1 MDPTIHEAHRMER
14 RGRRLPAAVII
25 GVIVVLGATWVGLF
39 GFLGSNAAFGTVQG
53 VQSHLICDAGS
64 MKLDFPNI
72 GTLSEVYTSDGVLL
86 GKLTE
91 RNSQPV
97 PLEEMPDLVIAA
109 LLSAE
114 DNDFYEHEG
123 IDFKAIIRAAL
134 SNYGSADVQG
144 GSTLTQQV
152 VKQNFLSAE
161 RTIERKICEA
171 VVAAELERRYTKD
184 EILEFY
190 INSVFYGS
198 NAYGVTA
205 AAQEYFGKEL
215 DELTIAEAATL
226 FVPVRN
232 PTLYHPRNEPANTL
246 AARNRT
252 VDQMVGNGFIS
263 AADGAEAKR
272 QPLGVIPH
280 QGFEELAPQVM
291 IAVRHELLRNP
302 GYGLGETYAER
313 KRAVFGCPAA
323 DTSCEGGGGLEITV
337 TVDYE
342 LQESANRVLRA
353 WFRAGSDGPTGAIAM
368 VDNGTGAVRV
378 MASGLD
384 FGTDIDAGERPYDLA
399 SQGARQPGS
408 AFKPITLAAALEN
421 GLADGTPVTLGSFW
435 DRSSPA
441 LIDCGFPCSDGGNI
455 WTVHN
460 ANGDT
465 PRSLETLEAATIN
478 SRNTVYARLV
488 NRVGPQQVVDMAER
502 LGVEGGLR
510 PYPSITLGA
519 FGVSPLE
526 MASAFSVFA
535 AQGERHEPYLI
546 ERIVDASGSVLY
558 ERDHRPELVLSPSI
572 AAAVTSTLEQ
582 AVDAGTGT
590 QADIGRPQA
599 GKTGTATD
607 YRDVWFVGYIP
618 QYTTAV
624 WVGYADAQ
632 LPLEDFT
639 VWNDLDAKEQYYQR
653 AFGGTLAAP
662 IWKQFMLDAV
672 AGLPAADFPAEPAGT
687 ALYRQTPFTTIPD
700 VTETIDAEQALD
712 LVYASGL
719 AADVLPIPSTMP
731 AGSIIGTDPLAGT
744 PILQGSSVH
753 ILVSNGQAPV
763 IPMPNLIGLQSAEV
777 ADALAEVLAE
787 TSVQI
792 GWRFV
797 DLPVT
802 DSSLWGRVV
811 RTTPGP
817 GAGVTQGQVVEVF
830 IGLQP

>member
-14 RGRRLPAAVII
+14 RGRRLPSVVLI
-25 GVIVVLGATWVGLF
+25 GVIVVIGATWVGF
-39 GFLGSNAAFGTVQG
+39 FAFLGSNAAFGTVQDLQEHY
-53 VQSHLICDAGS
+53 VCDAEG
-64 MKLDFPNI
+64 MDLDFPNI
-72 GTLSEVYTSDGVLL
+72 GMLSEVYTSDGVLL

-97 PLEEMPDLVIAA
+97 PLDEIPDVVIAA

-114 DNDFYEHEG
+114 DDEFYEHEG

-134 SNYGSADVQG
+134 TNYGSEDVQG
-144 GSTLTQQV
+144 GSTITQQV
-152 VKQNFLSAE
+152 VKQNFIAAD

-171 VVAAELERRYTKD
+171 VIAAELERRYSKD

-205 AAQEYFGKEL
+205 AAQEYFGKSLE
-215 DELTIAEAATL
+215 DLTIAEAATL

-252 VDQMVGNGFIS
+252 IDQMMDNGFI
-263 AADGAEAKR
+263 AASDGVEAKG

-302 GYGLGETYAER
+302 GYGLGETYADR

-337 TVDYE
+337 TVDYG

-353 WFRAGSDGPTGAIAM
+353 WFRAGADGPTGAIAM
-368 VDNGTGAVRV
+368 VDNATGAVRV

-384 FGTDIDAGERPYDLA
+384 YGTDIDAGERPYDLA

-421 GLADGTPVTLGSFW
+421 GLLDGTPVTLGSYW

-441 LIDCGFPCSDGGNI
+441 QIDCGFPCSDGGNI
-455 WTVHN
+455 WTVEN

-465 PRSLETLEAATIN
+465 PRSLETLEDATIN

-488 NRVGPQQVVDMAER
+488 NRVGPQQVVDMAGR
-502 LGVEGGLR
+502 LGIEGGLR

-535 AQGERHEPYLI
+535 AQGERHEAYLI
-546 ERIVDASGSVLY
+546 ERIEDASGNVLY
-558 ERDHRPELVLSPSI
+558 ERDHRPELVLTPSI
-572 AAAVTSTLEQ
+572 AAGVTSTLEK
-582 AVDAGTGT
+582 AVHSGTGT

-632 LPLEDFT
+632 IPLEDFT
-639 VWNDLDAKEQYYQR
+639 VWNDLAGKEQYYQR
-653 AFGGTLAAP
+653 AFGGSLAAP
-662 IWKQFMLDAV
+662 IWKQFMQEAV
-672 AGLPAADFPAEPAGT
+672 AGLPVAEFPAEPVGT
-687 ALYRQTPFTTIPD
+687 AVYRQTPYVLIPD
-700 VTETIDAEQALD
+700 VTEAADTEQALE
-712 LVYASGL
+712 LG
-719 AADVLPIPSTMP
+719 
-731 AGSIIGTDPLAGT
+731 
-744 PILQGSSVH
+744 
-753 ILVSNGQAPV
+753 
-763 IPMPNLIGLQSAEV
+763 
-777 ADALAEVLAE
+777 
-787 TSVQI
+787 
-792 GWRFV
+792 
-797 DLPVT
+797 
-802 DSSLWGRVV
+802 
-811 RTTPGP
+811 
-817 GAGVTQGQVVEVF
+817 
-830 IGLQP
+830 